1 MVAVFSLTE
10 RASLAEAGAAV
21 ARLQA
26 RVPALP
32 AILVGNKTDLVRT
45 RRVSAEGD
53 QPRPAPPSSCSSSSS
68 PLYFSEA
75 RAVAGTCDCKYV
87 EVQCRSAGRGSL

>member
-1 MVAVFSLTE
+1 MDCVVAVFSLTE

-53 QPRPAPPSSCSSSSS
+53 QLRPAAVVASHL
-68 PLYFSEA
+68 PLF
-75 RAVAGTCDCKYV
+75 RGP
-87 EVQCRSAGRGSL
+87 GRGGDMRLQVC

>member
-53 QPRPAPPSSCSSSSS
+53 QLRPAAVVAPHL
-68 PLYFSEA
+68 PLYCSEA

>member
-1 MVAVFSLTE
+1 MDCVVAVFSLTE

-53 QPRPAPPSSCSSSSS
+53 QLRPAPPNPPPLSLS
-68 PLYFSEA
+68 PTSTFLNNNI
-75 RAVAGTCDCKYV
+75 
-87 EVQCRSAGRGSL
+87 

>member
-1 MVAVFSLTE
+1 MDCVVAVFSLTE

-53 QPRPAPPSSCSSSSS
+53 QPRPAAVVAPHL
-68 PLYFSEA
+68 PLF
-75 RAVAGTCDCKYV
+75 RGP
-87 EVQCRSAGRGSL
+87 GRGGDMRLQVC

>member
-53 QPRPAPPSSCSSSSS
+53 QLRPAAVVAPHL
-68 PLYFSEA
+68 PLF
-75 RAVAGTCDCKYV
+75 RGP
-87 EVQCRSAGRGSL
+87 GRGGDMRLQVC

>member
-1 MVAVFSLTE
+1 MDCVVAVFSLTE
-10 RASLAEAGAAV
+10 RASLAEAGAEV

-26 RVPALP
+26 RVP

-53 QPRPAPPSSCSSSSS
+53 QSS
-68 PLYFSEA
+68 PLHSLQCLLISDVLLEA
-75 RAVAGTCDCKYV
+75 RAVAAACDCKYV
-87 EVQCRSAGRGSL
+87 EVQCRSAGRGHL

>member
-1 MVAVFSLTE
+1 MDCVVAVFSLTE

-26 RVPALP
+26 RVPA
-32 AILVGNKTDLVRT
+32 ILVGNKTDLVRT

-53 QPRPAPPSSCSSSSS
+53 QSSAQQ
-68 PLYFSEA
+68 P
-75 RAVAGTCDCKYV
+75 
-87 EVQCRSAGRGSL
+87 QCLLISDVLLRGPGRGGGMRLQVC

>member
-1 MVAVFSLTE
+1 MDCVVAVFSLTE

-26 RVPALP
+26 RVPA
-32 AILVGNKTDLVRT
+32 ILVGNKTDLVRT

-53 QPRPAPPSSCSSSSS
+53 QSS
-68 PLYFSEA
+68 PLHSPQCLLIRCVA
-75 RAVAGTCDCKYV
+75 RGP
-87 EVQCRSAGRGSL
+87 GRGGGMRLQVC

>member
-1 MVAVFSLTE
+1 MDCVVAVFSLTE

-53 QPRPAPPSSCSSSSS
+53 PPLPAAVVAL
-68 PLYFSEA
+68 PLF
-75 RAVAGTCDCKYV
+75 RGP
-87 EVQCRSAGRGSL
+87 GRGGDMRLQVC

>member
-53 QPRPAPPSSCSSSSS
+53 QPRPAAVVAPHL
-68 PLYFSEA
+68 PLYCSEA

>member
-1 MVAVFSLTE
+1 MDCVVAVFSLTE

-53 QPRPAPPSSCSSSSS
+53 PPRPALASHLRCISQRPGPWRGHATASMLRLSAALQGGA
-68 PLYFSEA
+68 P
-75 RAVAGTCDCKYV
+75 
-87 EVQCRSAGRGSL
+87 CR

>member
-1 MVAVFSLTE
+1 MDCVVAVFSLTE

-53 QPRPAPPSSCSSSSS
+53 QLRSAAVAPHL
-68 PLYFSEA
+68 PLYCSEA